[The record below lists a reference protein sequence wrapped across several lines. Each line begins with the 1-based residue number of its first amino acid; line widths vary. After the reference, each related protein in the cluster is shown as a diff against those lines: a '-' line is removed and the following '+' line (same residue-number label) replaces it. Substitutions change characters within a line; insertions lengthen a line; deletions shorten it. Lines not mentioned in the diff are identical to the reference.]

1 MFVSI
6 AVVMAIAWVTRQCIL
21 QRPIWRSTAGQWV
34 FLSACALVVLQV
46 FPLSPNWVS
55 ALTPSTTDILN
66 IWTPGGSSESQLGNW
81 PYLSFNPQATKCGLA
96 MLFAYGI
103 FFLITVQRVETIN
116 DVEKLLRWM
125 ALSAMALAFVGL
137 IQFAF
142 KEQTLLWSYGDV
154 VQKPVGMHGC
164 FTNPNHFSHL
174 LALGI
179 SACLSWILI
188 KVKCPFENGRR
199 LRMKHFGSSRNSLT
213 LILICIGTGIV
224 AFACLVSMSRGGI
237 LSMLVVFVVLAC
249 ICRKLLGRQLLY
261 YLFGFIC
268 LGGILLSINGFDD
281 LAKEIDSVKGFS
293 FQEADYKQM
302 RTAIWG
308 ANVKAIEN
316 RPWFGH
322 GVGTHRDFYK
332 MYLEKPFPVQFTHA
346 ESGYLQIGSES
357 GVVGLTFLFSGI
369 FICGFWC
376 VRGLWRNDNYKEL
389 ICIAAVSAALMASV
403 VHSVFD
409 FVWFIPACM
418 SWTMIF
424 CGLGCR
430 LYQMRGNA
438 KIQSCFSLSRTAWMG
453 MAVILV
459 IVSLSSLNVLVGPA
473 TASSH
478 WDNYRTYALK
488 RQRVGLEMNHF
499 NISEG
504 KKNELIRVAT
514 GLDKILEEEIRAYL
528 SKDLQNS
535 TAHLRMAAIYLRQF
549 QSQQR
554 VSINPMEIGQIRD
567 AAIAS
572 QFPSREALSEWLG
585 RAIGEHQ
592 RLLYRALWHARQ
604 AVMRCPLQ
612 GESYLF
618 LAELVFL
625 EGKDQLAKR
634 SLVEQAIRVRPFDGK
649 VRLMAGKEAAVAGE
663 VEAAI
668 AHWKKSFQYSI
679 DGKLDLLGLLS
690 QRIPAN
696 IVIQMLEPSERDLP
710 DFYQAYRM
718 LGDRRQLEEV
728 CKYFEPLL
736 WKNGSGDHENSRLWI
751 VLSEAYREV
760 EKNEDALRCAVQA
773 NACDISNFDARMLL
787 ASLFYE
793 LGKYRDAETQLRWC
807 VGRRPEHAPTQNLLK
822 DVVKSRVASRGH
834 TAKKR

>member
-1 MFVSI
+1 M
-6 AVVMAIAWVTRQCIL
+6 
-21 QRPIWRSTAGQWV
+21 
-34 FLSACALVVLQV
+34 
-46 FPLSPNWVS
+46 
-55 ALTPSTTDILN
+55 
-66 IWTPGGSSESQLGNW
+66 WTPGGSSESQLGTW
-81 PYLSFNPQATKCGLA
+81 PYLSFNPQSTKCGLA
-96 MLFAYGI
+96 MLFAYGT
-103 FFLITVQRVETIN
+103 FFFITVQRVETIN

-142 KEQTLLWSYGDV
+142 KDQTVFWSYGDA
-154 VQKPVGMHGC
+154 VQKPIGMHGC

-179 SACLSWILI
+179 SACLGWILI
-188 KVKCPFENGRR
+188 KVKCPSVNYRGHGPKQFRPGQ
-199 LRMKHFGSSRNSLT
+199 SSLS
-213 LILICIGTGIV
+213 LILVCVGSGIV
-224 AFACLVSMSRGGI
+224 AFACLISMSRGGI
-237 LSMLVVFVVLAC
+237 LSMLIVFVVLAC
-249 ICRKLLGRQLLY
+249 ICRKLLRRQLLY
-261 YLFGFIC
+261 YLLGFIC
-268 LGGILLSINGFDD
+268 IGGILLSINGFDD
-281 LAKEIDSVKGFS
+281 LAKEVNTVKEFS
-293 FQEADYKQM
+293 IRDADYKQM

-346 ESGYLQIGSES
+346 ESGYLQIGSEN
-357 GVVGLTFLFSGI
+357 GVIGLALLFSGI
-369 FICGFWC
+369 FVCGFWC
-376 VRGLWRNDNYKEL
+376 VRGFWKNNNHTEL
-389 ICIAAVSAALMASV
+389 ICSAAVAAALMASV
-403 VHSVFD
+403 VHSLFD

-430 LYQMRGNA
+430 LYQMRGNL
-438 KIQSCFSLSRTAWMG
+438 KVQPCFSLSRAAWMG
-453 MAVILV
+453 MSV
-459 IVSLSSLNVLVGPA
+459 IVVMVSLGSLNVLLGPA
-473 TASSH
+473 MASSH
-478 WDNYRTYALK
+478 WDNYRTFALK
-488 RQRVGLEMNHF
+488 RQRVGLQMSH
-499 NISEG
+499 IKQSEE
-504 KKNELIRVAT
+504 KKNELARIAI

-528 SKDLQNS
+528 SKDLKNS

-612 GESYLF
+612 GEAYLF

-625 EGKDQLAKR
+625 EGKDQSAKR

-649 VRLMAGKEAAVAGE
+649 VRLMAGKEAAVVGE
-663 VEAAI
+663 VEAAV
-668 AHWKKSFQYSI
+668 AHWKKSFQYST

-736 WKNGSGDHENSRLWI
+736 WKNGSGDQENSRLWI

-760 EKNEDALRCAVQA
+760 EKNDDALRCVTQA
-773 NACDISNFDARMLL
+773 TKCDVSNFDARMLMGSIL
-787 ASLFYE
+787 YE

-807 VGRRPEHAPTQNLLK
+807 IGRRPGHASTQELLK
-822 DVVKSRVASRGH
+822 DVVKSRVAARRSPR
-834 TAKKR
+834 KKL